1 MATKIYMPSYNKTS
15 QSNDLRVFSNMFD
28 NETNSPYLQ
37 KGRKKNPWN
46 YTTIKINVGGI
57 MERKLD
63 EWVQD
68 NGERAKG
75 KMTLDLNTLS

>member
-1 MATKIYMPSYNKTS
+1 MISECFPTCSIMRLIPLIFK
-15 QSNDLRVFSNMFD
+15 RG
-28 NETNSPYLQ
+28 E
-37 KGRKKNPWN
+37 KNPWN